1 MYYIS
6 MFKNFF
12 PNKILSLNNNLI
24 TSLLIVMILVILVG
38 LIYALFISPPDYIQG
53 DSVRI
58 MYVHVPASFIAL
70 GCFGFIG
77 IASILNLIF
86 KIKFMPL
93 MAKSLA
99 PVGCMFS
106 LVSIVTGS
114 LWGKPTW
121 GVWWVWD
128 ARLTSTGILLL
139 FYLAYIFTWRFVNSF
154 EKANKISSVIG
165 IIGLFNLPIIKYSV
179 DWWNTLHQ
187 PSSITLTS
195 APTIHYTMLIPLII
209 MLLGMI
215 VYSLIIFLMR
225 YKTEVMKF
233 KLDKKKSKN

>member
-1 MYYIS
+1 

-24 TSLLIVMILVILVG
+24 SSLLTAMILVILVG

-86 KIKFMPL
+86 KIKFMTL

-99 PVGCMFS
+99 PVGCIFS

-121 GVWWVWD
+121 GIWWVWD
-128 ARLTSTGILLL
+128 ARLTSMGILLL
-139 FYLAYIFTWRFVNSF
+139 FYLAYIFTWKFVNNF

-165 IIGLFNLPIIKYSV
+165 TIGLFNLPVIKYSV

-215 VYSLIIFLMR
+215 IYSLIIFLMR

-233 KLDKKKSKN
+233 KLDRKKNNK

>member
-1 MYYIS
+1 

-12 PNKILSLNNNLI
+12 PNKILSLNNKLI
-24 TSLLIVMILVILVG
+24 NSLLIPMILIFFVG
-38 LIYALFISPPDYIQG
+38 LMYALFISPPDYIQG

-58 MYVHVPASFIAL
+58 MYVHVPSSFIAL
-70 GCFGFIG
+70 GFFGFIG

-86 KIKFMPL
+86 KIKFVSL

-99 PVGCMFS
+99 PIGCIFS
-106 LVSIVTGS
+106 LISIVTGS

-121 GVWWVWD
+121 GIWWVWD
-128 ARLTSTGILLL
+128 ARLTSMAILLL
-139 FYLAYIFTWRFVNSF
+139 FYLVYIFIWKYVKNF

-165 IIGLFNLPIIKYSV
+165 IIGLFNLPVIKYSV

-195 APTIHYTMLIPLII
+195 APTIHYTMLVPLVI
-209 MLLGMI
+209 MFLGMV
-215 VYSLIIFLMR
+215 VYSFIIFLMR
-225 YKTEVMKF
+225 YKTELMKL
-233 KLDKKKSKN
+233 KLDKKNQK

>member
-1 MYYIS
+1 

-24 TSLLIVMILVILVG
+24 SSLLTAMILIILVG

-86 KIKFMPL
+86 KIKFMSL

-99 PVGCMFS
+99 PVGCIFS

-121 GVWWVWD
+121 GIWWVWD
-128 ARLTSTGILLL
+128 ARLTSMGILLL
-139 FYLAYIFTWRFVNSF
+139 FYLAYIFTWKFVNNF

-165 IIGLFNLPIIKYSV
+165 TIGLFNLPVIKYSV

-215 VYSLIIFLMR
+215 IYSLIIFLMR

-233 KLDKKKSKN
+233 KLDRKKK

>member
-1 MYYIS
+1 
-6 MFKNFF
+6 
-12 PNKILSLNNNLI
+12 
-24 TSLLIVMILVILVG
+24 MILIFFVG
-38 LIYALFISPPDYIQG
+38 LMYALFISPPDYIQG

-58 MYVHVPASFIAL
+58 MYVHVPSSFIAL
-70 GCFGFIG
+70 GFFGFIG

-86 KIKFMPL
+86 KIKFVSL

-99 PVGCMFS
+99 PIGCIFS
-106 LVSIVTGS
+106 LISIVTGS

-121 GVWWVWD
+121 GIWWVWD
-128 ARLTSTGILLL
+128 ARLTSMAILLL
-139 FYLAYIFTWRFVNSF
+139 FYLAYIFIWKYVKNF

-165 IIGLFNLPIIKYSV
+165 IIGLFNLPVIKYSV

-195 APTIHYTMLIPLII
+195 APTIHYTMLVPLVI
-209 MLLGMI
+209 MFLGMV

-225 YKTEVMKF
+225 YKTELMKL
-233 KLDKKKSKN
+233 KLDKKNQK

>member
-1 MYYIS
+1 

-12 PNKILSLNNNLI
+12 PNKILLLNNKLI
-24 TSLLIVMILVILVG
+24 NSLLISMILIIFVG
-38 LIYALFISPPDYIQG
+38 LIYALFLAPPDYIQG

-58 MYVHVPASFIAL
+58 MYVHVPSSFIAL

-86 KIKFMPL
+86 RIKFVSL

-99 PVGCMFS
+99 PVGCIFS

-121 GVWWVWD
+121 GIWWVWD
-128 ARLTSTGILLL
+128 ARLTSMVILFL
-139 FYLAYIFTWRFVNSF
+139 FYLAYIFTWQFVNDF
-154 EKANKISSVIG
+154 ERANKITSIIG
-165 IIGLFNLPIIKYSV
+165 IIGLFNLPVIKYSV

-187 PSSITLTS
+187 SSSITLTS
-195 APTIHYTMLIPLII
+195 APTIHYTMLVPLII
-209 MLLGMI
+209 MFLGMVI
-215 VYSLIIFLMR
+215 YSLIIFLMR
-225 YKTEVMKF
+225 YKTELMKL
-233 KLDKKKSKN
+233 KLHKKNKNN

>member
-1 MYYIS
+1 

-12 PNKILSLNNNLI
+12 PNKVLSINNNFINNLI
-24 TSLLIVMILVILVG
+24 ILLIIILIVGLTYSLL
-38 LIYALFISPPDYIQG
+38 ISPPDYIQG

-58 MYVHVPASFIAL
+58 MYVHVPSSFIAL
-70 GCFGFIG
+70 GCFAIMGT
-77 IASILNLIF
+77 ASILNLIF

-93 MAKSLA
+93 IAKSLA
-99 PVGCMFS
+99 PIGIIFT
-106 LVSIVTGS
+106 LISIVTGS

-121 GVWWVWD
+121 GIWWVWD
-128 ARLTSTGILLL
+128 ARLTSMGILLL

-195 APTIHYTMLIPLII
+195 APTIHYTMLIPLFI
-209 MLLGMI
+209 MFLGMLI
-215 VYSLIIFLMR
+215 YSLIIFLMR
-225 YKTEVMKF
+225 YKTEVIKF
-233 KLDKKKSKN
+233 KLDKKKTKKN

>member
-1 MYYIS
+1 

-12 PNKILSLNNNLI
+12 PSKILSLDNKLI
-24 TSLLIVMILVILVG
+24 NGLLFLMILIVLVG
-38 LIYALFISPPDYIQG
+38 LVYALFISPPDYIQG
-53 DSVRI
+53 DAVRI
-58 MYVHVPASFIAL
+58 MYVHVPSSFIAL

-86 KIKFMPL
+86 RIKFVSL

-99 PVGCMFS
+99 PVGCIFS

-128 ARLTSTGILLL
+128 ARLTSMTILFL
-139 FYLAYIFTWRFVNSF
+139 FYLAYIFSWKLIKDFQ
-154 EKANKISSVIG
+154 KANKISSFIG
-165 IIGLFNLPIIKYSV
+165 IIGSFNLPVIKYSV

-195 APTIHYTMLIPLII
+195 APTIHHTMLTPLII
-209 MLLGMI
+209 MFFVMI
-215 VYSLIIFLMR
+215 IYSLIIFLMR
-225 YKTEVMKF
+225 YKTELMKL
-233 KLDKKKSKN
+233 KLLKKNKNS

>member
-1 MYYIS
+1 

-12 PNKILSLNNNLI
+12 PNKILSLNNNLF
-24 TSLLIVMILVILVG
+24 SGLLIVMILVILVG

-58 MYVHVPASFIAL
+58 MYVHVPSSFIAL

-77 IASILNLIF
+77 IASILNLVF

-93 MAKSLA
+93 IAKSLA
-99 PVGCMFS
+99 PVGCIFS

-121 GVWWVWD
+121 GIWWVWD
-128 ARLTSTGILLL
+128 ARLTSMGILLL
-139 FYLAYIFTWRFVNSF
+139 FYLAYIFTWQFVNNF

-165 IIGLFNLPIIKYSV
+165 TIGLFNLPIIKYSV

-225 YKTEVMKF
+225 YKIEVMKF

>member
-1 MYYIS
+1 

-12 PNKILSLNNNLI
+12 PNKILSLDNKLI
-24 TSLLIVMILVILVG
+24 NGLLIAMILIVLVG
-38 LIYALFISPPDYIQG
+38 LVYALFISPPDYIQG

-58 MYVHVPASFIAL
+58 MYVHVPSSFIAL

-86 KIKFMPL
+86 RIKFVSL

-99 PVGCMFS
+99 PVGCIFS

-121 GVWWVWD
+121 GIWWVWD
-128 ARLTSTGILLL
+128 ARLTSMTILFL
-139 FYLAYIFTWRFVNSF
+139 FYLAYIFSWQFVNNF
-154 EKANKISSVIG
+154 EKANKITSVIG
-165 IIGLFNLPIIKYSV
+165 IIGLFNLPVIKYSV

-195 APTIHYTMLIPLII
+195 VPTIHYTMLVPLII
-209 MLLGMI
+209 MFLGMVI
-215 VYSLIIFLMR
+215 YSLIIFLMR
-225 YKTEVMKF
+225 YKTELMKL
-233 KLDKKKSKN
+233 KLEKKNKNN

>member
-1 MYYIS
+1 MY
-6 MFKNFF
+6 KNFF
-12 PNKILSLNNNLI
+12 PNKIISLNNNLI
-24 TSLLIVMILVILVG
+24 SNLLIVMILVILVG
-38 LIYALFISPPDYIQG
+38 LIYALFISPPDYVQG

-86 KIKFMPL
+86 KIKFMSL

-99 PVGCMFS
+99 PVGCIFS
-106 LVSIVTGS
+106 LVSIVTGA
-114 LWGKPTW
+114 LGGKPTW
-121 GVWWVWD
+121 GIWWVWD

-139 FYLAYIFTWRFVNSF
+139 FYLAYIFTWQFVNNF

-165 IIGLFNLPIIKYSV
+165 VIGLFNLPVIKYSV

-215 VYSLIIFLMR
+215 IYSSIIFLMK

-233 KLDKKKSKN
+233 KLDKKKIKNN

>member
-1 MYYIS
+1 

-12 PNKILSLNNNLI
+12 PNKILLLNNKLI
-24 TSLLIVMILVILVG
+24 NSLLISMILIVFVG
-38 LIYALFISPPDYIQG
+38 LIYALFLSPPDYVQG

-58 MYVHVPASFIAL
+58 MYVHVPSSFIAL
-70 GCFGFIG
+70 GFFGFIG

-86 KIKFMPL
+86 KIKFVSL

-99 PVGCMFS
+99 PVGCIFS
-106 LVSIVTGS
+106 LISIVTGS

-121 GVWWVWD
+121 GIWWVWD
-128 ARLTSTGILLL
+128 ARLTSMAILLL
-139 FYLAYIFTWRFVNSF
+139 FYLVYIFIWKYVKNF

-165 IIGLFNLPIIKYSV
+165 IIGLFNLPVIKYSV

-195 APTIHYTMLIPLII
+195 APTIHYTMLVPLVI
-209 MLLGMI
+209 MFLGMV

-225 YKTEVMKF
+225 YKTELMKL
-233 KLDKKKSKN
+233 KLDKKNQK